1 MSKSECLNILIV
13 DDNKNNLLSLR
24 SLIEQYIEN
33 VQVIE
38 ADSGILALNIVM
50 KQSVDLILLDVQM
63 PTMDGFETA
72 QTIRS
77 WKKMQHVPIVFLTA
91 AYKSREFEQQ
101 GFAIGAADYLTKPID
116 TVQLISRINSYL
128 RFIRQE
134 RQHQQELE
142 YKVEERTLALSNAN
156 QQLQAAK
163 QAAEEA
169 NLSKSRFLASMSHE
183 LRTPLNAIIG
193 YSEMLQEYAEELG
206 ENDFCTDLR
215 KIQSAGK
222 QLLELINNL
231 LDLSKIEAGKMS
243 MFYETFNLSAL
254 ITEVIQTV
262 QPLLEKKKY
271 ISTLLSFWG
280 FPRNVCGLDQI
291 TANLIELIKQCC

>member
-1 MSKSECLNILIV
+1 MSKLEHLNILIV

-24 SLIEQYIEN
+24 SLIEQYVEN

-38 ADSGILALNIVM
+38 ADSGVMALNIVM
-50 KQSVDLILLDVQM
+50 RQSVDLILLDVQM
-63 PTMDGFETA
+63 PMMDGFETA

-91 AYKSREFEQQ
+91 AYKSKEFEQQ

-116 TVQLISRINSYL
+116 TVQLISRINTYL

-142 YKVEERTLALSNAN
+142 HKVEERTLALSKAN
-156 QQLQAAK
+156 QELQKAK
-163 QAAEEA
+163 QTAEEA
-169 NLSKSRFLASMSHE
+169 NLSKSRFLANMSHE

-206 ENDFCTDLR
+206 ENDFCADLQ

-243 MFYETFNLSAL
+243 IFYETFNLSVF
-254 ITEVIQTV
+254 ITEMIQTV
-262 QPLLEKKKY
+262 QPLLEKKTIRFICIIVWMFHRKCMQMQPSY
-271 ISTLLSFWG
+271 GKFY
-280 FPRNVCGLDQI
+280 
-291 TANLIELIKQCC
+291 

>member
-1 MSKSECLNILIV
+1 MSKSEHLNILIV

-24 SLIEQYIEN
+24 SLIEQYVEN

-38 ADSGILALNIVM
+38 ADSGMMALNIVM
-50 KQSVDLILLDVQM
+50 RQSVDLILLDVQM

-77 WKKMQHVPIVFLTA
+77 WKRMRHVPIVFLTA
-91 AYKSREFEQQ
+91 AYKSKEFEQQ

-116 TVQLISRINSYL
+116 TVQLISRINTYL

-142 YKVEERTLALSNAN
+142 RKVEERTLALSKAN
-156 QQLQAAK
+156 QELQEAK
-163 QAAEEA
+163 QTAEEA
-169 NLSKSRFLASMSHE
+169 SLSKSRFLANMSHE

-206 ENDFCTDLR
+206 ENDFCADLQ

-222 QLLELINNL
+222 QLLGLINNL

-262 QPLLEKKKY
+262 QPLLEKKTIRFICIIVLRFHRKCMQMQPSY
-271 ISTLLSFWG
+271 GKSY
-280 FPRNVCGLDQI
+280 
-291 TANLIELIKQCC
+291 

>member
-1 MSKSECLNILIV
+1 MSNSEHLNILIV
-13 DDNKNNLLSLR
+13 DDNKNNLLSLH

-50 KQSVDLILLDVQM
+50 RQSVDLILLDVQM

-91 AYKSREFEQQ
+91 AYKSKEFEQQ
-101 GFAIGAADYLTKPID
+101 GFAIGASDYLTKPID

-142 YKVEERTLALSNAN
+142 RKVEERTQALSNAN
-156 QQLQAAK
+156 QQLQEAK
-163 QAAEEA
+163 QVAEEA

-206 ENDFCTDLR
+206 ENDFSTDLR

-222 QLLELINNL
+222 QLLGLINNL

-243 MFYETFNLSAL
+243 IFYEMFNLSAL

-262 QPLLEKKKY
+262 QPLLEKKT
-271 ISTLLSFWG
+271 IHFNSIIILR
-280 FPRNVCGLDQI
+280 FPKKCMLTRPNYG
-291 TANLIELIKQCC
+291 KSY